1 MPGYWNVP
9 ATGQSERREPAYQQP
24 QTYDEREAAAS
35 VREKARQP
43 VVQKSRQ
50 PGLAAST
57 PAKTIAPT
65 LKADI
70 LEKEFKTASDDRKEQ
85 IVDELKN
92 TRSELNRLNKE
103 QAILDLRKAAAG
115 PGAPGLVA
123 RTSDGT
129 IIIDSSGNPI
139 MTTKGSEAFQ
149 QGRQGF
155 RDEAGR
161 LLQESPELYR
171 QMYPVSHGLQ
181 KGLPALMQFMPG
193 MGALRT
199 LGRSA
204 LGRAR
209 DAGSGFSEWLRS
221 FGLTPTSS
229 INANI
234 QGEQPSDTGGVIDAA
249 QSVVD
254 AGETPFYDTM
264 DRWGTRIGLPPGTPV
279 TGDFIDSDGDGV
291 DDRMQTGPGQ
301 PYQGPAQGNKI
312 ADAWNQSFQ
321 VAQPLNTGIQT
332 ALTNTGNPFNIQIGG
347 GPRPDLSGFYQ
358 GLGSFV

>member
-85 IVDELKN
+85 IVDELKD

-103 QAILDLRKAAAG
+103 QAVLDLRKAAAG

-139 MTTKGSEAFQ
+139 MTSRGSDVFQ

-193 MGALRT
+193 
-199 LGRSA
+199 LGMISRVARSA
-204 LGRAR
+204 LGNVR

-234 QGEQPSDTGGVIDAA
+234 QGDQPSDTGGVIDAA
-249 QSVVD
+249 QSLVD
-254 AGETPFYDTM
+254 AGDTTGASM
-264 DRWGTRIGLPPGTPV
+264 GRNVYGTSIGKENEMRTA
-279 TGDFIDSDGDGV
+279 DWIDSDGDGI
-291 DDRMQTGPGQ
+291 DDRDQAGPGQ
-301 PYQGPAQGNKI
+301 PHWRGGAGSGIEN
-312 ADAWNQSFQ
+312 AWNQSFQ
-321 VAQPLNTGIQT
+321 VARPLNMGIPS
-332 ALTNTGNPFNIQIGG
+332 ALTNAGNPFNIQIGG